1 MAIRPVLV
9 YPHEVLTTPTRPVD
23 LAEED
28 LEELVRDM
36 IETMHAESGVG
47 LAANQVGDDRRLLVL
62 DISGGEDPDQ
72 VQVLINPEI
81 VETGGRQQGEEG
93 CLSFPG
99 IFESITRPAT
109 ARVRYINLEG
119 KSSEQEMSEFLA
131 RAVLHEVDHLDGITF
146 LQRMSPL
153 KRKLVLRKIKK
164 MRQAGEWPDT
174 VLLEP
179 TESRTGE

>member
-1 MAIRPVLV
+1 MAVRPVVV
-9 YPHEVLTTPTRPVD
+9 YPHQILTTPTRPVD
-23 LAEED
+23 PDGED
-28 LEELVRDM
+28 LRELVRDM
-36 IETMHAESGVG
+36 IETMHAEAGVG

-62 DISGGEDPDQ
+62 DMSGGEDPDQ

-81 VETGGRQQGEEG
+81 VETHGKQQGEEG

-99 IFESITRPAT
+99 IFESITRPEM
-109 ARVRYINLEG
+109 ARVRYVDRDG
-119 KSSEQEMSEFLA
+119 KSAEQEMREFLA

-153 KRKLVLRKIKK
+153 KRKLVLRRIKK
-164 MRQAGEWPDT
+164 LREAGEWPET

-179 TESRTGE
+179 RESRARE